1 MVKNIILLTFI
12 LFFISCNNKV
22 EKPIYIAE
30 KWENPEWENPEIF
43 EINREYPTA
52 TFFIGIQT
60 RQVPRKMI
68 VGKTPRP
75 TVH

>member
-30 KWENPEWENPEIF
+30 KWENPEIF